1 MAATSPSLQ
10 RELEALV
17 LEQIHALKQ
26 QARLNERDIFEYHLR
41 HYQIMMLY
49 RQLDRGSRVSEPATQ
64 GWFA

>member
-1 MAATSPSLQ
+1 MAATSLK

-26 QARLNERDIFEYHLR
+26 EATLNERDIFEYHLR
-41 HYQIMMLY
+41 HYQIMALY
-49 RQLDRGSRVSEPATQ
+49 GQLDRASRPDHIAASQ

>member
-1 MAATSPSLQ
+1 MAATSHSLK

-26 QARLNERDIFEYHLR
+26 SATLNERDIFEYHLR
-41 HYQIMMLY
+41 HYQIIVLY
-49 RQLDRGSRVSEPATQ
+49 RQLERGSRVDDSSRQ

>member
-1 MAATSPSLQ
+1 MAATSLK

-26 QARLNERDIFEYHLR
+26 EAKLDERDIFEYHLR
-41 HYQIMMLY
+41 YYQIMVLY
-49 RQLDRGSRVSEPATQ
+49 GQLDRASRPDDAAARQ